1 MCRYAKLSFGR
12 TGPCNRSPYS
22 SDSERKVDYMRSIL
36 LLTVFVLFLILS
48 VPLML
53 IMRLIGCFNRRA
65 KVAGSQAIVNW
76 AFRLVLWTTGAK
88 ITVLG
93 QENIPD
99 CPSLFTANHR
109 SYADIPLGY
118 TTVGHLT
125 GFIAKKEIAKVPSLS
140 WWMKNMN
147 CLFLDRADNRQ
158 ALKVILAAI
167 DNIKDGYSMFVM
179 PEGTRNHTDDLL
191 TFKEGTFKIA
201 EKANCP
207 IVPVAISNSD
217 GLYELHK
224 PWIRKANV
232 VIHYGKP
239 IMPDDLTKED
249 RRTIGARVRG
259 IVAEM
264 LEEDKKYI

>member
-1 MCRYAKLSFGR
+1 MF
-12 TGPCNRSPYS
+12 
-22 SDSERKVDYMRSIL
+22 
-36 LLTVFVLFLILS
+36 VFVLFLILS
-48 VPLML
+48 IPLML
-53 IMRLIGCFNRRA
+53 IMRLIGCFSRKA

-76 AFRLVLWTTGAK
+76 AFRLVLKTTGAK

-93 QENIPD
+93 QENIPKARA
-99 CPSLFTANHR
+99 CLFTANHR

-147 CLFLDRADNRQ
+147 CLFLDRDDNRQ
-158 ALKVILAAI
+158 ALKTILAAI
-167 DNIKDGYSMFVM
+167 DNIKEGYSMFVM
-179 PEGTRNHTDDLL
+179 PEGTRNHEDEMLP
-191 TFKEGTFKIA
+191 FKEGTFKIA
-201 EKANCP
+201 DKANCP

-217 GLYELHK
+217 ALYELHK

-239 IMPDDLTKED
+239 IMPEDISKEE
-249 RRTIGARVRG
+249 RRNIGARVRG
-259 IVAEM
+259 IVADM

>member
-1 MCRYAKLSFGR
+1 MF
-12 TGPCNRSPYS
+12 
-22 SDSERKVDYMRSIL
+22 
-36 LLTVFVLFLILS
+36 VFVLFLILS
-48 VPLML
+48 IPLML

-76 AFRLVLWTTGAK
+76 AFRLVLWTTGSK

-93 QENIPD
+93 RENIPKD
-99 CPSLFTANHR
+99 RACLFTANHR

-147 CLFLDRADNRQ
+147 CLFLDREDNRQ
-158 ALKVILAAI
+158 ALKTILAAI
-167 DNIKDGYSMFVM
+167 DNIKEGYSMFVM
-179 PEGTRNHTDDLL
+179 PEGTRNHTDELL

-217 GLYELHK
+217 AIYELHR

-232 VIHYGKP
+232 VIRYGTP
-239 IMPDDLTKED
+239 IMPEDISKEE
-249 RRTIGARVRG
+249 RRNIGARVRD
-259 IVAEM
+259 IVAGM